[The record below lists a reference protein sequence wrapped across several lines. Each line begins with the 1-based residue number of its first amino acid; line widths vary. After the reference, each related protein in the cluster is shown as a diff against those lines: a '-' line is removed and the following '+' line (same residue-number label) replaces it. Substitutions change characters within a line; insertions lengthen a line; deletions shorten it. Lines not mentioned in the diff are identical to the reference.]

1 MAINRR
7 WILAGIAG
15 GAAAPILPAVGF
27 GLDYPTRPVRII
39 VGFAPGGV
47 PDLVGRLVGQWLSG
61 QLGKPFVIENHA
73 GAASNLA
80 LQDVAKTAADGYTLF
95 EVSAA
100 NAINAS
106 LYQGANV
113 ERDIA
118 SIAGIASAAFII
130 VAAPSFS
137 AQTVPALIAYAKSH
151 PGKLNIGSSPTGTPP
166 YLAVS
171 LFKKMANVDAV
182 QVPFRNS
189 PDAVEELLA
198 GRLDVAISDMSAIGY
213 VKSGRLHA
221 LGVTTANR
229 QKVVPDVP
237 GLAEFLPGYDA
248 STWYGLG
255 AAKGT
260 PPEII
265 KAISTAVHAALNNPK
280 HAARLVD
287 LGLTVTERSP
297 AQFETFIASETKK
310 WSEVIRAANIK
321 PQ

>member
-1 MAINRR
+1 M
-7 WILAGIAG
+7 
-15 GAAAPILPAVGF
+15 
-27 GLDYPTRPVRII
+27 
-39 VGFAPGGV
+39 
-47 PDLVGRLVGQWLSG
+47 S
-61 QLGKPFVIENHA
+61 
-73 GAASNLA
+73 
-80 LQDVAKTAADGYTLF
+80 
-95 EVSAA
+95 
-100 NAINAS
+100 NAILHPSPA
-106 LYQGANV
+106 LL
-113 ERDIA
+113 
-118 SIAGIASAAFII
+118 SAAFII

-265 KAISTAVHAALNNPK
+265 KAISTA
-280 HAARLVD
+280 RLVD